1 MTTTRRTLLAG
12 SATLPFL
19 GHAALA
25 QPRTITVGYQLPL
38 TGEFSQ
44 YGERFRNSALMALE
58 AFNTSRRIPAQVNI
72 VFEDTRSDPRE
83 AVAVARKFVDNRE
96 IVAVLGDF
104 SSSASIQAGRVYA
117 EAGMP
122 QLSQTASHP
131 DFVKVSP
138 WQFRNITT
146 QAYEG
151 PHVAR
156 WMSASG
162 VKRVAVVAIQNDW
175 GQSVVSNFVDAFKAT
190 GGEVVATQMYN
201 PGNREFR
208 AILTDIAR
216 TRPDAIYLGMFYED
230 GASFLQQRRQLNIR
244 AAVYGTSS
252 MYEPKLIELAGP
264 GSEGMFL
271 STSFMAES
279 PEAHVKAY
287 VEEYTRRFRS
297 EPNMFSAQAF
307 DAVNIMLEAI
317 ARAWPDVTRQRVR
330 DELAKT
336 KDFPGVTGATTF
348 DPETREPAKTLARM
362 RIQDGKFTLLP
373 N

>member
-1 MTTTRRTLLAG
+1 MTTTRRTLLLAG
-12 SATLPFL
+12 ASLP
-19 GHAALA
+19 LA
-25 QPRTITVGYQLPL
+25 GVAFGQQRSITIGYQLPL

-44 YGERFRNSALMALE
+44 YGERFRNSAVMALD
-58 AFNTSRRIPAQVNI
+58 AFNRSSRIPAQVNI
-72 VFEDTRSDPRE
+72 LFEDTRSDPRE
-83 AVAVARKFVDNRE
+83 AVAVARKFVDNRD

-104 SSSASIQAGRVYA
+104 SSSAAIQAGRVYA

-131 DFVKVSP
+131 DYVKISP

-156 WMSASG
+156 WMANSG
-162 VKRVAVVAIQNDW
+162 VKRVAVVSIQNDW

-208 AILTDIAR
+208 AVLTDIAR
-216 TRPDAIYLGMFYED
+216 QRPDAIYIGMFYED
-230 GASFLQQRRQLNIR
+230 GAAFLQQKRQLNLR
-244 AAVYGTSS
+244 APVYGTSS

-264 GSEGMFL
+264 GAEGMFL
-271 STSFMAES
+271 STTFMSDS
-279 PEAHVKAY
+279 PEPHVRAY
-287 VEEYTRRFRS
+287 VEEYRRRFNS
-297 EPNMFSAQAF
+297 DPNMFSAQAF

-317 ARAWPDVTRQRVR
+317 ARTWPDVTRQRVR

-362 RIQDGKFTLLP
+362 RIQDGKFTLIT

>member
-1 MTTTRRTLLAG
+1 MTTTRRTFLLA
-12 SATLPFL
+12 S
-19 GHAALA
+19 AALPLA
-25 QPRTITVGYQLPL
+25 MPALGQQRTITIGYQLPL

-44 YGERFRNSALMALE
+44 YGERFRNSAVMALE
-58 AFNTSRRIPAQVNI
+58 AFNRSGRIPAQVNI
-72 VFEDTRSDPRE
+72 LFEDTRSDPRE
-83 AVAVARKFVDNRE
+83 AVAVARKFVDNRD

-104 SSSASIQAGRVYA
+104 TSTASIQAGRVYA

-131 DFVKVSP
+131 DFVRISP

-156 WMSASG
+156 WMAANG
-162 VKRVAVVAIQNDW
+162 VKRVAVVSIQNDW
-175 GQSVVSNFVDAFKAT
+175 GQSVVSNFADAFRAT

-208 AILTDIAR
+208 AVLTDIAR
-216 TRPDAIYLGMFYED
+216 QRPDAIYIGMFYED
-230 GASFLQQRRQLNIR
+230 GAAFLQQRRQLNIR
-244 AAVYGTSS
+244 APVYGTSS

-264 GSEGMFL
+264 GVEGMFL
-271 STSFMAES
+271 STSFMSES
-279 PEAHVKAY
+279 PEAHVRAY
-287 VEEYTRRFRS
+287 VEEYNRRFRS

-307 DAVNIMLEAI
+307 DAVNIMLDAI

-330 DELAKT
+330 DELART

-362 RIQDGKFTLLP
+362 QIRDGKFTLMRD
-373 N
+373 

>member
-1 MTTTRRTLLAG
+1 MTPTRRTFLLA
-12 SATLPFL
+12 SASLPL
-19 GHAALA
+19 AGPALA
-25 QPRTITVGYQLPL
+25 QQRTITIGYQLPL

-44 YGERFRNSALMALE
+44 YGERFRNSAMMALE
-58 AFNTSRRIPAQVNI
+58 AFNRSGRIPAQVNI
-72 VFEDTRSDPRE
+72 LFEDTRSDPRE

-96 IVAVLGDF
+96 VVAVLGDF

-131 DFVKVSP
+131 DFVKISP

-156 WMSASG
+156 WMAANG
-162 VKRVAVVAIQNDW
+162 VKRVAVVSIQNDW
-175 GQSVVSNFVDAFKAT
+175 GQSVVSNFADAFKAT

-208 AILTDIAR
+208 AVLTDIAR
-216 TRPDAIYLGMFYED
+216 QRPDAIYIGMFYED
-230 GASFLQQRRQLNIR
+230 GAAFLQQRRQLNIR
-244 AAVYGTSS
+244 APVYGTSS

-264 GSEGMFL
+264 GAEGMFL
-271 STSFMAES
+271 STSFMSES
-279 PEAHVKAY
+279 PEANVRAY
-287 VEEYTRRFRS
+287 VEEYSRRFRS

-317 ARAWPDVTRQRVR
+317 ARTWPDVTRQRVR

-348 DPETREPAKTLARM
+348 DPETREPSKTLARM
-362 RIQDGKFTLLP
+362 QIKDGKFTLIRD
-373 N
+373 